1 MGQEDGE
8 NSVVRKAQNTGCGK
22 ACRVSRIHSGQSAY
36 GNAFS
41 SLCSTVDTH
50 LISD

>member
-8 NSVVRKAQNTGCGK
+8 NSAVRKVQNTGCGR

-41 SLCSTVDTH
+41 SLCSIVDTH